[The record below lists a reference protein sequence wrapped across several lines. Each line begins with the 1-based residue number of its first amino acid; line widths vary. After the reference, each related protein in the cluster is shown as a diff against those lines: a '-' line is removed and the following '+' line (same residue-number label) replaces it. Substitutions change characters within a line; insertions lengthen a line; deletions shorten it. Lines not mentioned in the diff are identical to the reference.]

1 MYQEEIQ
8 VRANTLGDA
17 LLVGAWEGSL
27 CSVGPRTKSLG
38 ASVLIF

>member
-17 LLVGAWEGSL
+17 LLVGGWEGSL